1 MTLLKHRSKMPSNFE
16 RGDENLKSRKR
27 RREDYVKRQGQEKK
41 EETRFSQK
49 SERQRV
55 RRNLF
60 FPFEWNLPQL
70 ALEKVFSNLTWKDL
84 ARAMLVCKDW
94 REVAG
99 QPSLWTRFPLKL
111 CKSKLKR
118 FARIRRLRWVKSV
131 KVDLYSIRDLKR
143 GIAVIQDVLNSW
155 PRAEE
160 LQITSVMIPRT
171 IVEEIL
177 TIMVQMISYFEAG
190 NKIYQDTDFTI
201 RTNNKFRQNR
211 WPIRIYPNEDPS
223 RLFQLIALHRFGLI

>member
-1 MTLLKHRSKMPSNFE
+1 MPANFE
-16 RGDENLKSRKR
+16 RGDENIKSRKR
-27 RREDYVKRQGQEKK
+27 RREDYEKRQGQERK
-41 EETRFSQK
+41 EERRQIKEEKRLSQK

-60 FPFEWNLPQL
+60 PVEWNLPRL

-84 ARAMLVCKDW
+84 GRAMLVCKDW

-118 FARIRRLRWVKSV
+118 FARIQRLRWVKSIS
-131 KVDLYSIRDLKR
+131 VDLTKRLDLKR

-160 LQITSVMIPRT
+160 LSITYKMIPRAIVEQILPIMVQITSH
-171 IVEEIL
+171 
-177 TIMVQMISYFEAG
+177 FEAG
-190 NKIYQDTDFTI
+190 NKTYQDTDFTI
-201 RTNNKFRQNR
+201 RSIKESRHALRFCLKE
-211 WPIRIYPNEDPS
+211 YPS
-223 RLFQLIALHRFGLI
+223 SVFQSIAWYKFGLL

>member
-1 MTLLKHRSKMPSNFE
+1 MPSNFE
-16 RGDENLKSRKR
+16 RGDENIKSRKR
-27 RREDYVKRQGQEKK
+27 RREDYEKRQGQERK
-41 EETRFSQK
+41 EERRQIKEEKRLSQK

-60 FPFEWNLPQL
+60 PVEWNLPRL

-118 FARIRRLRWVKSV
+118 FARIQRLRWVKSV

-160 LQITSVMIPRT
+160 LSITYKMIPRV
-171 IVEEIL
+171 IVEQIL
-177 TIMVQMISYFEAG
+177 TIMVQITSYFEAG
-190 NKIYQDTDFTI
+190 NKTYQDTEFKI
-201 RTNNKFRQNR
+201 RSIKDCRHALRFDLKT
-211 WPIRIYPNEDPS
+211 YPSNV
-223 RLFQLIALHRFGLI
+223 FQSIAWYKFGLL

>member
-1 MTLLKHRSKMPSNFE
+1 MPSNFE
-16 RGDENLKSRKR
+16 RGGENMKSRKR
-27 RREDYVKRQGQEKK
+27 RREDYKKRQGQERK
-41 EETRFSQK
+41 EETRLGQK

-60 FPFEWNLPQL
+60 FPFEWNLPRL
-70 ALEKVFSNLTWKDL
+70 ALEKVFSNLTCKDL
-84 ARAMLVCKDW
+84 GRAMLVCKDW

-118 FARIRRLRWVKSV
+118 FARIQRLRWVKSV

-143 GIAVIQDVLNSW
+143 GIAVIQDVLDSW
-155 PRAEE
+155 PRAKE
-160 LQITSVMIPRT
+160 LQVTSVMIPRA
-171 IVEEIL
+171 IVEQIL
-177 TIMVQMISYFEAG
+177 TIMVQITSYFEAG
-190 NKIYQDTDFTI
+190 NKIFQDTDFTI
-201 RTNNKFRQNR
+201 RVDDRWKQKR
-211 WPIRIYPNEDPS
+211 WPIRICPNEDPS

>member
-1 MTLLKHRSKMPSNFE
+1 M
-16 RGDENLKSRKR
+16 KSRKR
-27 RREDYVKRQGQEKK
+27 RREDYEKRQGQERK
-41 EETRFSQK
+41 EERRQIKEEKRLNQK

-60 FPFEWNLPQL
+60 PVEWNLPRL

-84 ARAMLVCKDW
+84 GRAMLVCKDW

-111 CKSKLKR
+111 CKSKVKR
-118 FARIRRLRWVKSV
+118 FARIQRLRWVKSIS
-131 KVDLYSIRDLKR
+131 VDLSSRLDLKN

-160 LQITSVMIPRT
+160 LSITYKMIPRT
-171 IVEEIL
+171 IVEQIL
-177 TIMVQMISYFEAG
+177 TKMVQITSYFETG
-190 NKIYQDTDFTI
+190 NKTYYQDTEF
-201 RTNNKFRQNR
+201 KA
-211 WPIRIYPNEDPS
+211 IRIYPKQYPGTV
-223 RLFQLIALHRFGLI
+223 FQSIAWYKFGLL

>member
-1 MTLLKHRSKMPSNFE
+1 M
-16 RGDENLKSRKR
+16 KSRKR
-27 RREDYVKRQGQEKK
+27 RREDYEKRQGQERK
-41 EETRFSQK
+41 EERRQIKEEKRLSQK

-60 FPFEWNLPQL
+60 PVEWNLPRL

-111 CKSKLKR
+111 CKSKVKR
-118 FARIRRLRWVKSV
+118 FARIQRLRWVKSIS
-131 KVDLYSIRDLKR
+131 VDLSSRLDLKN
-143 GIAVIQDVLNSW
+143 GIAVIQDVLDSW

-160 LQITSVMIPRT
+160 LSITYKMIPRV
-171 IVEEIL
+171 IVEQVL
-177 TIMVQMISYFEAG
+177 TIMVQITSYFETG
-190 NKIYQDTDFTI
+190 NKTYYQDTEF
-201 RTNNKFRQNR
+201 KA
-211 WPIRIYPNEDPS
+211 IRIYPKQYPGTV
-223 RLFQLIALHRFGLI
+223 FQSIAWYRFGLI

>member
-1 MTLLKHRSKMPSNFE
+1 M
-16 RGDENLKSRKR
+16 KSRKR
-27 RREDYVKRQGQEKK
+27 RREDYEKRQGQERK
-41 EETRFSQK
+41 EERRQIKEEKRLSQK

-60 FPFEWNLPQL
+60 PIEWNLPRL

-118 FARIRRLRWVKSV
+118 FARIQRLRWVKSV

-160 LQITSVMIPRT
+160 LSITYKMIPRV
-171 IVEEIL
+171 IVEQIL
-177 TIMVQMISYFEAG
+177 TIMVQITSYFEAG
-190 NKIYQDTDFTI
+190 NKTYQDTEFKI
-201 RTNNKFRQNR
+201 RSIKDCRHALRFDLKT
-211 WPIRIYPNEDPS
+211 YPSNV
-223 RLFQLIALHRFGLI
+223 FQSIAWYKFGLL

>member
-1 MTLLKHRSKMPSNFE
+1 M
-16 RGDENLKSRKR
+16 KSRKR
-27 RREDYVKRQGQEKK
+27 RREDYEKRQGQERQERRQIK
-41 EETRFSQK
+41 EEKRLSQK

-60 FPFEWNLPQL
+60 PVEWNLPRL

-84 ARAMLVCKDW
+84 GRAMLVCKDW

-111 CKSKLKR
+111 CKSKVKR
-118 FARIRRLRWVKSV
+118 FARIQRLRWVKSIS
-131 KVDLYSIRDLKR
+131 VDLTKRLDLKR

-160 LQITSVMIPRT
+160 LSITYKMIPRAIVEQILPIMVQITSH
-171 IVEEIL
+171 
-177 TIMVQMISYFEAG
+177 FEAG
-190 NKIYQDTDFTI
+190 NKTYQDTDFTI
-201 RTNNKFRQNR
+201 RSIKESRHALRFCLKE
-211 WPIRIYPNEDPS
+211 YPS
-223 RLFQLIALHRFGLI
+223 SVFQSIAWYRFGLI

>member
-1 MTLLKHRSKMPSNFE
+1 M
-16 RGDENLKSRKR
+16 KSRKR
-27 RREDYVKRQGQEKK
+27 RREDYEKRQGQERK
-41 EETRFSQK
+41 EETRLGQK

-60 FPFEWNLPQL
+60 FPFEWNLPRL
-70 ALEKVFSNLTWKDL
+70 ALEKVFSNLTCKDL
-84 ARAMLVCKDW
+84 GRAMLVCKDW

-118 FARIRRLRWVKSV
+118 FARIQRLRWVKSV

-155 PRAEE
+155 SRAKE
-160 LQITSVMIPRT
+160 LQITSVMIPRA
-171 IVEEIL
+171 IVEQIL
-177 TIMVQMISYFEAG
+177 TIMVQITSYFEAG
-190 NKIYQDTDFTI
+190 NKIFQDTDFTI
-201 RTNNKFRQNR
+201 RVDDRWKQKR
-211 WPIRIYPNEDPS
+211 WPIRICPNEDPS

>member
-1 MTLLKHRSKMPSNFE
+1 MPSNFE

-118 FARIRRLRWVKSV
+118 FARIQRLRWVKSV

-155 PRAEE
+155 PRA
-160 LQITSVMIPRT
+160 
-171 IVEEIL
+171 
-177 TIMVQMISYFEAG
+177 
-190 NKIYQDTDFTI
+190 
-201 RTNNKFRQNR
+201 
-211 WPIRIYPNEDPS
+211 
-223 RLFQLIALHRFGLI
+223 

>member
-1 MTLLKHRSKMPSNFE
+1 M
-16 RGDENLKSRKR
+16 KSRKR
-27 RREDYVKRQGQEKK
+27 RREDYKKRQGQERK
-41 EETRFSQK
+41 EETRLGQK

-60 FPFEWNLPQL
+60 FPFEWNLPRL
-70 ALEKVFSNLTWKDL
+70 ALEKVFSNLTLKDL
-84 ARAMLVCKDW
+84 GRAMLVCKDW

-118 FARIRRLRWVKSV
+118 FARIQRLRWVKSV

-143 GIAVIQDVLNSW
+143 GIAVIQDVLDSW
-155 PRAEE
+155 PRAKE
-160 LQITSVMIPRT
+160 LQVTSVMIPRA
-171 IVEEIL
+171 IVEQIL
-177 TIMVQMISYFEAG
+177 TIMVQITSYFEAG
-190 NKIYQDTDFTI
+190 NKIFQDTDFTI
-201 RTNNKFRQNR
+201 RVDDRWKQKR
-211 WPIRIYPNEDPS
+211 WPIRICPNEDPS

>member
-1 MTLLKHRSKMPSNFE
+1 MPSNFE

-70 ALEKVFSNLTWKDL
+70 ALEKVFFNLTWKDL

-211 WPIRIYPNEDPS
+211 WPIRICPNEDPS

>member
-1 MTLLKHRSKMPSNFE
+1 M
-16 RGDENLKSRKR
+16 KSRKR
-27 RREDYVKRQGQEKK
+27 RREDYEKRQCQERK
-41 EETRFSQK
+41 EERRQIKEEKRLSQK

-60 FPFEWNLPQL
+60 PVEWNLPRL

-84 ARAMLVCKDW
+84 GRAMLVCKDW

-118 FARIRRLRWVKSV
+118 FARIQRLRWVKSIS
-131 KVDLYSIRDLKR
+131 VDLTKRLDLKR

-160 LQITSVMIPRT
+160 LSITYKMIPRAIVEQILPIMVQITSH
-171 IVEEIL
+171 
-177 TIMVQMISYFEAG
+177 FEAG
-190 NKIYQDTDFTI
+190 NKTYQDTDFTI
-201 RTNNKFRQNR
+201 RSIKESRHALRFCLKE
-211 WPIRIYPNEDPS
+211 YPS
-223 RLFQLIALHRFGLI
+223 SVFQSIAWYRFGLI

>member
-1 MTLLKHRSKMPSNFE
+1 M
-16 RGDENLKSRKR
+16 KSRKR
-27 RREDYVKRQGQEKK
+27 RREDYEKRQGQERKEERREIK
-41 EETRFSQK
+41 EETRLSQK
-49 SERQRV
+49 SGRQRV

-60 FPFEWNLPQL
+60 FPFEWNLPRL

-84 ARAMLVCKDW
+84 GRAMLVCKDW

-118 FARIRRLRWVKSV
+118 FARIQRLRWVKSV

-155 PRAEE
+155 PRAEN
-160 LQITSVMIPRT
+160 LAVTSVMIPRA
-171 IVEEIL
+171 IVEQIL
-177 TIMVQMISYFEAG
+177 TIMVQITSYFEAG
-190 NKIYQDTDFTI
+190 NKTYQDTEFKI
-201 RTNNKFRQNR
+201 RSIKESRHALRFDLKT
-211 WPIRIYPNEDPS
+211 YPSNV
-223 RLFQLIALHRFGLI
+223 FQSIAWYKFGLL

>member
-1 MTLLKHRSKMPSNFE
+1 M
-16 RGDENLKSRKR
+16 KSRKR
-27 RREDYVKRQGQEKK
+27 RREDYEKRQGQERK
-41 EETRFSQK
+41 EERRQIKEEKRLSQK

-60 FPFEWNLPQL
+60 PVEWNLPRL

-84 ARAMLVCKDW
+84 GRAMLVCKDW

-118 FARIRRLRWVKSV
+118 FARIQRLRWVKSV
-131 KVDLYSIRDLKR
+131 KVDLYAIRDLKR

-160 LQITSVMIPRT
+160 LQITSVMILYLP
-171 IVEEIL
+171 IINSSSL
-177 TIMVQMISYFEAG
+177 YF
-190 NKIYQDTDFTI
+190 NM
-201 RTNNKFRQNR
+201 NH
-211 WPIRIYPNEDPS
+211 
-223 RLFQLIALHRFGLI
+223 L